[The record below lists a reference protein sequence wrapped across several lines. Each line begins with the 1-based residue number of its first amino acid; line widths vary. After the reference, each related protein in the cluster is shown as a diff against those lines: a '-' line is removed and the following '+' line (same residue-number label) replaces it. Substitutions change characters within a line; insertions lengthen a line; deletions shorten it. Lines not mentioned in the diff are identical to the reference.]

1 MCEEGEEVDGFL
13 WRIIFEFSKRGKSM
27 RSNRPSGFTLVEL
40 LVVIAIIGVL
50 VGLLLPAVQAAR
62 EAARRMQCT
71 NNLKQLSLGC
81 HMFHD
86 TNRALPTTMLA
97 DQWATW
103 AVLILPYIEQSNSYN
118 AWDLRLR
125 YFAQPAKAGSDLPVF
140 HCPSHT
146 SVGQRGTVGNTRDG
160 MTGPPGWSD
169 YAASWGAI
177 RYDDLGAM
185 VRATGFVGG
194 PVPQSIINWRYP
206 VGFKSITDGTSNTA
220 LIGEMHQFPGAGLSV
235 VYNGDSQIAHARV
248 MGRSGTKD
256 PTTGRWTIETPLQQN
271 PNFSLQPPA
280 VSDAQAYFNF
290 FGSKHTGVS
299 QFAFVDGHVSALSN
313 NTDVETLHRLSQ
325 KDDGLTV
332 NNEF

>member
-1 MCEEGEEVDGFL
+1 
-13 WRIIFEFSKRGKSM
+13 M
-27 RSNRPSGFTLVEL
+27 RSNRPFGFTLVEL
-40 LVVIAIIGVL
+40 LVVIAIIGIL

-62 EAARRMQCT
+62 EAARRMQCS

-81 HMFHD
+81 HTFHD
-86 TNRALPTTMLA
+86 ANRAFPCTMIA

-103 AVLILPYIEQSNSYN
+103 AVLIMPYIEQGNSYN
-118 AWDLRLR
+118 AWDLRR
-125 YFAQPAKAGSDLPVF
+125 TYYAQPANAGADLPVF

-146 SVGQRGTVGNTRDG
+146 AVGQRGTVGNTRVYSG
-160 MTGPPGWSD
+160 ASMTGPPGWSD

-177 RYDDLGAM
+177 RYDNLGAM
-185 VRATGFVGG
+185 AQATGVVGG
-194 PVPQSIINWRYP
+194 FPSITKWTYS

-220 LIGEMHQFPGAGLSV
+220 LIGEMHQFPGAGLSA

-248 MGRSGTKD
+248 MGRSGTRD
-256 PTTGRWTIETPLQQN
+256 PVTGRWTIETPIQNN

-290 FGSKHTGVS
+290 FGSKHTGVC
-299 QFAFVDGHVSALSN
+299 QFAFVDGSIHALSN
-313 NTDVETLHRLSQ
+313 STDIEVLHRLSQ

-332 NNEF
+332 SLEL